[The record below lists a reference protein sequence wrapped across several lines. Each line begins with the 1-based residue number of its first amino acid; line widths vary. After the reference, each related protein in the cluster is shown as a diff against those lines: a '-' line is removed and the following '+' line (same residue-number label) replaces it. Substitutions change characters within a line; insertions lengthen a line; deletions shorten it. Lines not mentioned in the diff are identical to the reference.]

1 MLKLMIIG
9 IGGAMGQSV
18 ARAALA
24 DSEITLAAGIDISAD
39 TRAECPVFL
48 DPLEYSGSVDV
59 VIDFSSPKAL
69 PPILRYCTTKKV
81 PLVMATTGH
90 SEEQLALLRELSQ
103 EVPVF
108 ITGNLSLGINLLVH
122 LANAAAKVLFPGGK
136 FDAEILE
143 AHHRRKV
150 DAPSK
155 TALMLRDAVASGYAE
170 VTGEEPQSV
179 YSRESR
185 RIARPAAE
193 IGISSIRGGTIV
205 GEHEVIFAGT
215 DEVIKLSHSAT
226 SRDVFA
232 EGAVRA
238 ARFLAGKAPG
248 MYGMQELLSDIL

>member
-9 IGGAMGQSV
+9 IGGAMGQAV
-18 ARAALA
+18 ARAAA
-24 DSEITLAAGIDISAD
+24 SDPEITLAAGVDISAG

-48 DPLEYSGSVDV
+48 DPLEYSGTIDAA
-59 VIDFSSPKAL
+59 IDFSSPKAL
-69 PPILRYCTTKKV
+69 PPILRYCRTKKV

-90 SEEQLALLRELSQ
+90 SEEQLAQLQELSR

-122 LANAAAKVLFPGGK
+122 LANAAARVLFPGGR

-170 VTGEEPQSV
+170 VNGETPRDV
-179 YSRESR
+179 YSRQER
-185 RIARPAAE
+185 RIPRPAAE

-205 GEHEVIFAGT
+205 GDHEVIFAGN
-215 DEVIKLSHSAT
+215 DEVIKLSHSAS

-238 ARFLAGKAPG
+238 ARFLA
-248 MYGMQELLSDIL
+248 